1 MAKGAGGKSAN
12 KFAKAVAKEH
22 PVQNNGRNLTV
33 KQRTAAMKR
42 DNYGLLTKEKQI
54 YSILRGDPPQ
64 TLRNKMDTDL
74 TKHEA
79 GEIFIKWGP
88 THPAD
93 NWSLYSLQGEEMAA
107 VKEAASEALPDQ
119 VPEEHIDSK
128 LFVEQVIFGQ
138 ALIQALPVYV
148 FGKCGNAQRRATY
161 RFVQASQVPH
171 LCTASLAAQRWG
183 T

>member
-1 MAKGAGGKSAN
+1 MANQQTNLQIGL
-12 KFAKAVAKEH
+12 EH
-22 PVQNNGRNLTV
+22 ACQDQNNGRNLTV

-42 DNYGLLTKEKQI
+42 DNYGLLTKEKQK

-119 VPEEHIDSK
+119 VPEENIDSK
-128 LFVEQVIFGQ
+128 L
-138 ALIQALPVYV
+138 L
-148 FGKCGNAQRRATY
+148 K
-161 RFVQASQVPH
+161 ASASDGLEMYLEIICLEIICLEIICLEIICLVLSVWT
-171 LCTASLAAQRWG
+171 LCV
-183 T
+183 